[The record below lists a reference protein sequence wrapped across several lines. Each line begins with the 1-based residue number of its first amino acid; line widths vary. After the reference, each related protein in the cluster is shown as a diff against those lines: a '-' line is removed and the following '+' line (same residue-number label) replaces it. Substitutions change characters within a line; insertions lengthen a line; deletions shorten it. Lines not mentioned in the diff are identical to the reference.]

1 MRKSNNSGNMFL
13 QKFLRSKSSSN
24 KGDKKSRGVLKDVS
38 MNVQDED
45 RDDRDYSYS
54 KHLSMGGT
62 SFTSGFNSMF
72 HKNQNSNNKSKNNS
86 NSNNG
91 NGELVGISEEYD
103 IQTVVSGLTRDSQ
116 FVDSKDPPASN
127 SFDNRIENIQDI
139 SAQWPDDEAS
149 CHQHIIVQI
158 TDEGQ
163 LVTKSDCFIHQQSKK
178 KEPSRQNQNKCMD
191 MNMNMNL
198 TNISSSGSEPIG
210 RRWDSPPTKKEN
222 NNVMSYYTSQRGEE
236 TCNMNDYPDGYEVVL
251 SSSEPDGIKFG
262 VNNDDTPKIPVEP
275 AGKKVGTKS
284 RSTSSSISIAVLPD
298 DRDVEVVYGE
308 KEMEIREGP
317 VKEEPSPRLRGR
329 SISRNT
335 PRRYGEKEMEEIR
348 EGPVKV
354 ESSPRL
360 RGRSTGR
367 NTPRRS
373 RTNMIPWMTADGNRN
388 NNNTGSPKVKNNDSS
403 TFDNAKKRSR
413 SLPRTLRRLTSRYL
427 KSPQGSK
434 SNKITTTEI
443 KTSQPKDIVV
453 EDEIVSSLGS
463 HLDGCESPHF
473 IRTPK
478 FEMKLPNQ
486 SMDHRNFPATS
497 SHEVCENFEPKV
509 CVEFSR
515 RESGGYF
522 QTTCYADE
530 TSSDLFQ
537 DNAGKTNKSLRYMKN
552 VQESHKNEEVDTSTT
567 ATPGR
572 PFEVSSRDRKLQAKV
587 QVRAITE
594 EASKNLLLG
603 SNIKEESYL
612 FDEEEELVVERLCSA
627 SSTCNGSTENLDN
640 RSAIVKEDP
649 PIESSACTK
658 QDSSIYPVMTDL
670 KYQSALPVSP
680 SPDKEFIHELSTSC
694 VSNDT
699 YISSLA
705 KTPAGRRSLIKKYI
719 SLRASLRENQIRV
732 PGSISESMSL
742 NNTTS
747 SMNSARSRVTDNVE
761 ESSYTRKYETD
772 ETIGYDDASRYYH
785 PVNPT
790 QSLCSTS
797 TSRLSQSS
805 MVKEIFPERRATI
818 DIDATKISFNTRGD
832 SVDMVDDYNV
842 GSTRKKICTPSPSL
856 IRHVSPQ
863 QALSSYSFLSDDD
876 SSSSSSVHDTY
887 KPVSPSPALFSSNY
901 ESPHHQFMK
910 MKLGLSPQSVLG
922 EFHI

>member
-1 MRKSNNSGNMFL
+1 MRKSNGGNMFL
-13 QKFLRSKSSSN
+13 QKFLGSKSSSN
-24 KGDKKSRGVLKDVS
+24 KGDNKRRGVLKDVS
-38 MNVQDED
+38 KNGQDED

-72 HKNQNSNNKSKNNS
+72 NKNQNNNPIKNN
-86 NSNNG
+86 NNNN

-127 SFDNRIENIQDI
+127 SFDGDDNNNKIENIQDI

-149 CHQHIIVQI
+149 CHQHIIIQI

-163 LVTKSDCFIHQQSKK
+163 IITKSDNIIHQQPKK
-178 KEPSRQNQNKCMD
+178 KQASRQHQNKCM
-191 MNMNMNL
+191 NMNM
-198 TNISSSGSEPIG
+198 TKISSSGSEPIG
-210 RRWDSPPTKKEN
+210 RRWDSPPTKKES

-236 TCNMNDYPDGYEVVL
+236 ICNTNDNHDGYEVVI

-262 VNNDDTPKIPVEP
+262 VNNDDKPKISVEP
-275 AGKKVGTKS
+275 SGKKVGTTSPHSNIKKKS
-284 RSTSSSISIAVLPD
+284 RSTSSISIAVLPD

-329 SISRNT
+329 SI
-335 PRRYGEKEMEEIR
+335 
-348 EGPVKV
+348 
-354 ESSPRL
+354 
-360 RGRSTGR
+360 GR

-373 RTNMIPWMTADGNRN
+373 RTNMVPWMTADDNRN
-388 NNNTGSPKVKNNDSS
+388 NSGTKIKNDIPS
-403 TFDNAKKRSR
+403 FDDAKKRSR

-427 KSPQGSK
+427 KSPQGSSK
-434 SNKITTTEI
+434 SNKFTTEI
-443 KTSQPKDIVV
+443 PSQPKEIVV

-463 HLDGCESPHF
+463 HLDGCESPLSN
-473 IRTPK
+473 RTPEFK
-478 FEMKLPNQ
+478 KHIRNK
-486 SMDHRNFPATS
+486 SMDHRNFSAASP
-497 SHEVCENFEPKV
+497 HEVCENFEPRV

-530 TSSDLFQ
+530 KSSILYE
-537 DNAGKTNKSLRYMKN
+537 DNAGKTNKSLRYSSKLISDMKN
-552 VQESHKNEEVDTSTT
+552 RQESRKNEEVDTSTANSIFIRHDTT
-567 ATPGR
+567 ATQDR
-572 PFEVSSRDRKLQAKV
+572 PFDASSRDRKLQAKV

-603 SNIKEESYL
+603 SNIKDESYL
-612 FDEEEELVVERLCSA
+612 FDEEELVIERLCSA
-627 SSTCNGSTENLDN
+627 SSTCKGTENLDN
-640 RSAIVKEDP
+640 WSGFVKEDP
-649 PIESSACTK
+649 PIESNACTK
-658 QDSSIYPVMTDL
+658 HDSSIYPVMTDL
-670 KYQSALPVSP
+670 KYQSALPVTP
-680 SPDKEFIHELSTSC
+680 SPDKELIHELSTSC

-699 YISSLA
+699 DISSLA
-705 KTPAGRRSLIKKYI
+705 KTPAGRKSLIKKYI
-719 SLRASLRENQIRV
+719 ALRESLKENQIRV
-732 PGSISESMSL
+732 PGSISDSVSL
-742 NNTTS
+742 NNTSS
-747 SMNSARSRVTDNVE
+747 SMNSVRSIVTDNVE
-761 ESSYTRKYETD
+761 KSSYTRKYD
-772 ETIGYDDASRYYH
+772 LDGTIGYDDSSRYYH
-785 PVNPT
+785 PVNST

-797 TSRLSQSS
+797 TSRMSQSS

-818 DIDATKISFNTRGD
+818 DIDATKISFSNRGD

-842 GSTRKKICTPSPSL
+842 GSTKKKICTPSPSL

-887 KPVSPSPALFSSNY
+887 KPVSMTPRPALLLSNY

-910 MKLGLSPQSVLG
+910 MKLGLSPQSVLR

>member
-1 MRKSNNSGNMFL
+1 MRKSNGGNMFL
-13 QKFLRSKSSSN
+13 QKLLGSSSN
-24 KGDKKSRGVLKDVS
+24 KGDNKRRGVLKDVS
-38 MNVQDED
+38 KNGQDED

-72 HKNQNSNNKSKNNS
+72 NKNQNNNPSKNN
-86 NSNNG
+86 N

-127 SFDNRIENIQDI
+127 SFDENNNNNKIENIQDI

-149 CHQHIIVQI
+149 CHQHIVVQI

-163 LVTKSDCFIHQQSKK
+163 IVTKSDNIIYQQSKK
-178 KEPSRQNQNKCMD
+178 KQASRQHQNKC
-191 MNMNMNL
+191 MNMNMNM
-198 TNISSSGSEPIG
+198 TKTSSSGSEPIG
-210 RRWDSPPTKKEN
+210 RRWDSPPTKKGN

-236 TCNMNDYPDGYEVVL
+236 ICNTNDNPDGYEVVL

-262 VNNDDTPKIPVEP
+262 VNNNDKPKISVEP
-275 AGKKVGTKS
+275 SGKKVGTTSAHNNIKEKS
-284 RSTSSSISIAVLPD
+284 RITSSISIAVLPD

-308 KEMEIREGP
+308 KEMEFREGP
-317 VKEEPSPRLRGR
+317 VKEEP
-329 SISRNT
+329 
-335 PRRYGEKEMEEIR
+335 
-348 EGPVKV
+348 
-354 ESSPRL
+354 SPRL

-373 RTNMIPWMTADGNRN
+373 RTDMIAWMTADDNRN
-388 NNNTGSPKVKNNDSS
+388 NTGTKVKDDIPS
-403 TFDNAKKRSR
+403 FDDAKKRSR
-413 SLPRTLRRLTSRYL
+413 SLPRTLRRFTSRYL

-434 SNKITTTEI
+434 SNKITTEI
-443 KTSQPKDIVV
+443 TSQPKEIVV

-463 HLDGCESPHF
+463 HLDGCESPHSY
-473 IRTPK
+473 RTPQFK
-478 FEMKLPNQ
+478 KKLRSK
-486 SMDHRNFPATS
+486 SMDHRKFSAAS
-497 SHEVCENFEPKV
+497 SHEVCENFEPRV

-530 TSSDLFQ
+530 KSSDLYE
-537 DNAGKTNKSLRYMKN
+537 DNAGKTNKSFRYSSKLISDMKN
-552 VQESHKNEEVDTSTT
+552 CPESRKIEEVDTSTAKAIFIRHDTT
-567 ATPGR
+567 AAQDR
-572 PFEVSSRDRKLQAKV
+572 PFDVSSRDRKLQAKV

-603 SNIKEESYL
+603 SNIKDESYL
-612 FDEEEELVVERLCSA
+612 FDEEELVIERLCSA
-627 SSTCNGSTENLDN
+627 SSTCNGTENLDN
-640 RSAIVKEDP
+640 ISAFVKEDP
-649 PIESSACTK
+649 PIESNACTK
-658 QDSSIYPVMTDL
+658 LDSSIYPVMTDL
-670 KYQSALPVSP
+670 KYQSALPVTR
-680 SPDKEFIHELSTSC
+680 SPDKELIHHDLSTSC

-699 YISSLA
+699 DISSLA
-705 KTPAGRRSLIKKYI
+705 KTPAGRKSLIKKYI
-719 SLRASLRENQIRV
+719 SLRESLKENQIRV
-732 PGSISESMSL
+732 PGDSMSL
-742 NNTTS
+742 NNTLS
-747 SMNSARSRVTDNVE
+747 NMNSVRSIVTDNVE
-761 ESSYTRKYETD
+761 KSSYTRKYELD
-772 ETIGYDDASRYYH
+772 GTIGYDDASRYYH
-785 PVNPT
+785 PVNST
-790 QSLCSTS
+790 RSLCSTSTS

-818 DIDATKISFNTRGD
+818 DIDATKISFNIRGD
-832 SVDMVDDYNV
+832 SIDMVDDYNV
-842 GSTRKKICTPSPSL
+842 GSTKKKICTPSPSL

-876 SSSSSSVHDTY
+876 SSSSSSVYDTY
-887 KPVSPSPALFSSNY
+887 KPVSMTPTPALLLSNY